1 MSAKAS
7 KAMKGKT
14 TRRAKVKGRKAKKA
28 AAPATSRGASRTS
41 QAKALPQLPPA
52 EQRRWSLFSAS
63 RSKPLV
69 PEVLDRD
76 GQAVPKDQ
84 APSVVRYLQGCV
96 TARVRDGGLV
106 QPERFSAAQLDY
118 LHSVGRGHRADATAG
133 VCLAF
138 STRATCL
145 SLEVEVL
152 QDLSHDA
159 ADARLM
165 SELLARQEAQGR
177 TKLLAEEGAW
187 VPRST
192 TAPAAGLMDGL
203 GLEAGGRFY
212 GARVESG
219 TAEFELDNPD
229 RALTTCRLWLP
240 SLMSVAV
247 GNLRANDRLEPLAPA
262 PLLLCLGDSITQGFM
277 AGSPAHSLGANLARE
292 LGCQL
297 LNQGISGH
305 VFDDETL
312 KGMSSVRQAAPAL
325 VTVAYGT
332 NDWAKVASAKEI
344 RTQARRYLER
354 LTQLFDPSTI
364 FVISPLWRADKDV
377 SASGKPLGWVRKTLK
392 KLCDDMDISY
402 VDGKDLVPHDPL
414 YFGDGRLHPNAAGYL
429 HYSEG
434 VLQALAAA
442 RFPASLQAVR
452 AGKAAPQ
459 PGLAPFSA
467 AGAAA
472 SEPSLEAQVDA
483 VSQERPGA
491 PQTHPDFDALV
502 RTIWRLRQPDGC
514 PWDREQTHASI
525 KKNMVEEAYEAVD
538 AIEAADD
545 AHLQE
550 ELGDVL
556 MQVLLHAQIAQDD
569 GAFGIDDVLC
579 GLNAKLVRRHPHVF
593 GAQDASNP
601 EEVLSI
607 WETVKSRERAKAQA
621 PQGLLDSVPR
631 ALPALMECQKI
642 SKRAARAGFDW
653 DSPEAVW
660 DKVDEERAEYLAE
673 PQGSAAVAVEFGDLL
688 FALVN
693 VGRKAGIDCEE
704 ALRAS
709 NAKFRR
715 RWQGVEELCHHLG
728 KEPHQL
734 STQELNELW
743 DQVKAAEKDAPSRA

>member
-7 KAMKGKT
+7 KAIRGKAT
-14 TRRAKVKGRKAKKA
+14 KRSKVKGHKVKKA
-28 AAPATSRGASRTS
+28 AAAQGVSKPS
-41 QAKALPQLPPA
+41 QPKPLPPLPPKG
-52 EQRRWSLFSAS
+52 QRRWSLFSATRS
-63 RSKPLV
+63 RPLV
-69 PEVLDRD
+69 PQVLDRD
-76 GQAVPKDQ
+76 GQEVPGDQ
-84 APSVVRYLQGCV
+84 VPAVVRYLQGCV
-96 TARVRDGGLV
+96 VARVRDGGLV

-118 LHSVGRGHRADATAG
+118 LHSIGRGHRADATAG

-138 STRATCL
+138 ATRATRL

-152 QDLSHDA
+152 MDLAHDA
-159 ADARLM
+159 GDAQHM
-165 SELLARQEAQGR
+165 AQLLAQQEAQGR
-177 TKLLAEEGAW
+177 TRLLVEEGAW

-192 TAPAAGLMDGL
+192 TAPEAGLMDSL
-203 GLEAGGRFY
+203 VLETGGRFY
-212 GARVESG
+212 QAQVLSG
-219 TAEFELDNPD
+219 KVEFELDNPE
-229 RALTTCRLWLP
+229 RALRACRLWLP

-247 GNLRANDRLEPLAPA
+247 GNLNANDRLEPLAPV

-292 LGCQL
+292 LGCEL
-297 LNQGISGH
+297 LNQGVAGH

-312 KGMSSVRQAAPAL
+312 KGMSQVRQAAPAL

-344 RTQARRYLER
+344 RSQARRYLER

-364 FVISPLWRADKDV
+364 YVISPLWRADKDI
-377 SASGKPLGWVRKTLK
+377 SASGKPLAWVRKTLK
-392 KLCDDMDISY
+392 KLCDDLDISY

-434 VLQALAAA
+434 VLRALAAA
-442 RFPASLQAVR
+442 QFPASLEVAEASEAVSE
-452 AGKAAPQ
+452 APLEAPVDMAEGKVDA
-459 PGLAPFSA
+459 
-467 AGAAA
+467 
-472 SEPSLEAQVDA
+472 EPSLEAQVDA
-483 VSQERPGA
+483 VSEARPGA

-514 PWDREQTHASI
+514 PWDKEQTHASI

-545 AHLQE
+545 THLEE

-556 MQVLLHAQIAQDD
+556 MQVLLHAQIAQDE
-569 GAFGIDDVLC
+569 GSFTIDDVLR
-579 GLNAKLVRRHPHVF
+579 GLNSKLVRRHPHVF

-601 EEVLSI
+601 DEVLSI
-607 WETVKSRERAKAQA
+607 WEDVKSQERSHAEA

-673 PQGSAAVAVEFGDLL
+673 PQGSPAAAAEFGDLL

-704 ALRAS
+704 ALRES

-715 RWQGVEELCHHLG
+715 RWAAVEALCRDLG

-734 STQELNELW
+734 SVQRLNELW
-743 DQVKAAEKDAPSRA
+743 DQVKAAEKTAHSQP